1 LIDVFSD
8 QRRRH
13 SSQQHPKKK
22 ATKKS
27 DKQRTTCKTMTAP
40 KKYIKVNG
48 VMKLNPAYK
57 RWREAQGGQPASTT
71 NNQALPIIS
80 SMQDYEALNDSMASY
95 GEPEVALAE
104 STNATIEIMQEPD
117 ISIEAGMSPDTMVDE
132 LGDILIKY
140 EVPIGLMNKLI
151 GLNEFHVL
159 EFLIDDSGSM
169 NIGRPISRWQ
179 EAQSRL
185 KEMIEVLAYVP
196 FNQIEI
202 IFLNRSDRVSLQR
215 QGRDPKSLM
224 ADAYR
229 QIDAAFSRPPSGTT
243 PVLEKFQ
250 NSILSNQQIYIARWF
265 FGDGVPDGGLMAIQ
279 EITKLLVNRPN
290 PEMNPMTF
298 ISCTEDNDQVE
309 WMKDCEEVAPFC
321 SESDDFKEEAN
332 EVLRDQGA
340 ALPYSRGFHLIG
352 MLVAAMN
359 PEDLDAMDESIPF
372 TKTTLNN
379 LLGIEYNEQSYRH
392 YFTCFEEAQ
401 RKRSVIGA
409 SDQLKKDIKWN
420 YEEFLRATTASQ
432 IPAVQDFKVRLKQ
445 IK

>member
-1 LIDVFSD
+1 MI
-8 QRRRH
+8 
-13 SSQQHPKKK
+13 
-22 ATKKS
+22 TNYNY
-27 DKQRTTCKTMTAP
+27 MTAP
-40 KKYIKVNG
+40 KKYIKING

-57 RWREAQGGQPASTT
+57 QWREAQQGGQPASTT
-71 NNQALPIIS
+71 NNQALPIVS
-80 SMQDYEALNDSMASY
+80 SMQDHEALNESMASY
-95 GEPEVALAE
+95 GEPEIALAE

-132 LGDILIKY
+132 LGDILNKY
-140 EVPIGLMNKLI
+140 EVPIGLMNKLM
-151 GLNEFHVL
+151 GFNEFHVL

-185 KEMIEVLAYVP
+185 KEMSEVLAYVP

-215 QGRDPKSLM
+215 QGRDPKSFM

-229 QIDAAFSRPPSGTT
+229 QIDATFSRPPSGTT
-243 PVLEKFQ
+243 PVLEKLQ
-250 NSILSNQQIYIARWF
+250 HSILSNQHINIARWF
-265 FGDGVPDGGLMAIQ
+265 FGDGLPNGGIIAQ
-279 EITKLLVNRPN
+279 REITKLLVNRPN

-309 WMKDCEEVAPFC
+309 WMKDCEEVAPYC

-340 ALPYSRGFHLIG
+340 ALPYSQGFHLIG

-359 PEDLDAMDESIPF
+359 PEDLDAMDESVPF
-372 TKTTLNN
+372 TKVTLDN
-379 LLGIEYNEQSYRH
+379 LLGVEHNEESYRY

-409 SDQLKKDIKWN
+409 SDQLKKAIKWN
-420 YEEFLRATTASQ
+420 YDEFLRATTASQ
-432 IPAVQDFKVRLKQ
+432 IPVVRDFQFRIKQ
-445 IK
+445 IG

>member
-1 LIDVFSD
+1 
-8 QRRRH
+8 
-13 SSQQHPKKK
+13 
-22 ATKKS
+22 
-27 DKQRTTCKTMTAP
+27 MTAP

-140 EVPIGLMNKLI
+140 EVPIGLMNKLM

-196 FNQIEI
+196 FNQVEI

-215 QGRDPKSLM
+215 QGRHPKSFM
-224 ADAYR
+224 DDAYR
-229 QIDAAFSRPPSGTT
+229 QIDAAFVRPPSGTT
-243 PVLEKFQ
+243 PVLEKLQ
-250 NSILSNQQIYIARWF
+250 NSILSNQHINIARWF
-265 FGDGVPDGGLMAIQ
+265 FGDGLPNGGVEAQ
-279 EITKLLVNRPN
+279 KEITNLLAHRPN
-290 PEMNPMTF
+290 PAMSPMTF
-298 ISCTEDNDQVE
+298 ISCTEINSDVE
-309 WMKDCEEVAPFC
+309 WMKECEEIAPYC
-321 SESDDFKEEAN
+321 SESDDFVEEAN

-340 ALPYSRGFHLIG
+340 ALPYSYGFHLVCT
-352 MLVAAMN
+352 LVAAIN
-359 PEDLDAMDESIPF
+359 PEDLDAMDESVPF
-372 TKTTLNN
+372 TKVTLDN
-379 LLGIEYNEQSYRH
+379 LLGIKHDEQSYLH

-401 RKRSVIGA
+401 RKRRVVTEL
-409 SDQLKKDIKWN
+409 DQLKKETKWN
-420 YEEFLRATTASQ
+420 YEEFLKATKASQ
-432 IPAVQDFKVRLKQ
+432 IPTVRYYKDEMKYRGNGPAKKNKSRAVRDKKKSLNLSKI
-445 IK
+445 IKNRWKK

>member
-1 LIDVFSD
+1 
-8 QRRRH
+8 
-13 SSQQHPKKK
+13 
-22 ATKKS
+22 
-27 DKQRTTCKTMTAP
+27 MTAP

-140 EVPIGLMNKLI
+140 EVPIGLMNKLM

-196 FNQIEI
+196 FNQVEI

-215 QGRDPKSLM
+215 QGRHPKSFM
-224 ADAYR
+224 DDAYR
-229 QIDAAFSRPPSGTT
+229 QIDAAFVRPPSGTT
-243 PVLEKFQ
+243 PVLEKLQ
-250 NSILSNQQIYIARWF
+250 NSILSNQHINIARWF
-265 FGDGVPDGGLMAIQ
+265 FGDGLPNGGLMAQ
-279 EITKLLVNRPN
+279 REITNLLVNRPN

-298 ISCTEDNDQVE
+298 ISCTEENDQVE
-309 WMKDCEEVAPFC
+309 WMKDCEEIAPYC

-340 ALPYSRGFHLIG
+340 ALPYSQGFHLVG

-359 PEDLDAMDESIPF
+359 PEDLDAMDESVPF
-372 TKTTLNN
+372 TKTTLDN
-379 LLGIEYNEQSYRH
+379 LLGIEHNEQSYRH

-401 RKRSVIGA
+401 KKRSVIGA
-409 SDQLKKDIKWN
+409 SDQFKKTVKWN
-420 YEEFLRATTASQ
+420 YDEFLRATTSSQ
-432 IPAVQDFKVRLKQ
+432 IPAVRDFQLRIRQ
-445 IK
+445 IG

>member
-1 LIDVFSD
+1 
-8 QRRRH
+8 
-13 SSQQHPKKK
+13 
-22 ATKKS
+22 
-27 DKQRTTCKTMTAP
+27 MTAP

-140 EVPIGLMNKLI
+140 EVPIGLMNKLM

-196 FNQIEI
+196 FNQVEI

-215 QGRDPKSLM
+215 QGRHPKSFM
-224 ADAYR
+224 DDAYR
-229 QIDAAFSRPPSGTT
+229 QIDAAFVRPPSGTT
-243 PVLEKFQ
+243 PVLEKLQ
-250 NSILSNQQIYIARWF
+250 NSILSNQHINIARWF
-265 FGDGVPDGGLMAIQ
+265 FGDGLPNGGLMAQ
-279 EITKLLVNRPN
+279 REITNLLVNRPN

-309 WMKDCEEVAPFC
+309 WMKDCEEIAPYC

-340 ALPYSRGFHLIG
+340 ALPYSQGFHLVG

-359 PEDLDAMDESIPF
+359 PEDLDAMDESVPF
-372 TKTTLNN
+372 TKTTLDN
-379 LLGIEYNEQSYRH
+379 LLGIEHNEQSYRH

-401 RKRSVIGA
+401 KKRSVIGA
-409 SDQLKKDIKWN
+409 SDQFKKAVKWN
-420 YEEFLRATTASQ
+420 YDEFLRATTASQ
-432 IPAVQDFKVRLKQ
+432 IPAVRDFQLRIRQ
-445 IK
+445 IG

>member
-1 LIDVFSD
+1 
-8 QRRRH
+8 
-13 SSQQHPKKK
+13 
-22 ATKKS
+22 
-27 DKQRTTCKTMTAP
+27 MTAP

-140 EVPIGLMNKLI
+140 EVPIGLMNKLM

-196 FNQIEI
+196 FNQVEI

-215 QGRDPKSLM
+215 QGRHPKSFM
-224 ADAYR
+224 DDAYR
-229 QIDAAFSRPPSGTT
+229 QIDAAFVRPPSGTT
-243 PVLEKFQ
+243 PVLEKLQ
-250 NSILSNQQIYIARWF
+250 NSILSNQHINIARWF
-265 FGDGVPDGGLMAIQ
+265 FGDGLPNGGLIAQ
-279 EITKLLVNRPN
+279 REITKLLVNRPN

-309 WMKDCEEVAPFC
+309 WMKDCEEIAPYC

-340 ALPYSRGFHLIG
+340 ALPYSQGFHLIG

-359 PEDLDAMDESIPF
+359 PEDLDAMDESVPF
-372 TKTTLNN
+372 TKVTLDN
-379 LLGIEYNEQSYRH
+379 LLGVEHNEESYRY

-409 SDQLKKDIKWN
+409 SDQLKKAIKWN
-420 YEEFLRATTASQ
+420 YDEFLRATTASQ
-432 IPAVQDFKVRLKQ
+432 IPVVRDFQFRIKQ
-445 IK
+445 IG